1 MAAPVRYYITT
12 AASALG
18 VGGNGASV
26 VVEHAAPRQPPSQYK
41 GMIGTVSTIARQ
53 EGPK

>member
-18 VGGNGASV
+18 AGGNGASM
-26 VVEHAAPRQPPSQYK
+26 VVEHAAPPSQYK

>member
-1 MAAPVRYYITT
+1 MAPVRYYITT
-12 AASALG
+12 AASTLG
-18 VGGNGASV
+18 AGGHGATAV
-26 VVEHAAPRQPPSQYK
+26 MVEHSAASSQYK